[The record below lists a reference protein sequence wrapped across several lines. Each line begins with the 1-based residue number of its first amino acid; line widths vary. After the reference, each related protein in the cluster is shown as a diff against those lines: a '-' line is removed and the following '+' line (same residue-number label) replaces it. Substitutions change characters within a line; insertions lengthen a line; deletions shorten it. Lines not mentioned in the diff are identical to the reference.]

1 MPEDELAYAR
11 LLSTRYTRL
20 VFLGDSNADNGNV
33 LRLTNGAHPQPSS
46 LYWQGRYS
54 DGKVWADYLAEAASP
69 AVAINLAYG
78 CATIDNEIVS
88 GTVAMADGR
97 RVEVPS
103 VADQTGELEQRIGR
117 LNPTDLVLIQVGS
130 NDLNSLIDSGPYYCR
145 KREFTPL
152 QLAERLCQ
160 IIKHLCTQLGARN
173 VLVMNVRPREDYPG
187 VIALGPELRELTR
200 QATALFNATVGNGVA
215 ALQTALGTEVCLR
228 LFDTYSVQ
236 KQIGLVAGAAD
247 SERVPDPTL
256 FIDGC
261 HLGTRAQAEIYWHV
275 LEAIARDMI

>member
-1 MPEDELAYAR
+1 MPEDELAYSR
-11 LLSTRYTRL
+11 LLSTRYARL

-103 VADQTGELEQRIGR
+103 VADQTGELERRIGR
-117 LNPTDLVLIQVGS
+117 LNPTDL
-130 NDLNSLIDSGPYYCR
+130 
-145 KREFTPL
+145 
-152 QLAERLCQ
+152 
-160 IIKHLCTQLGARN
+160 
-173 VLVMNVRPREDYPG
+173 
-187 VIALGPELRELTR
+187 
-200 QATALFNATVGNGVA
+200 
-215 ALQTALGTEVCLR
+215 TALGTEVCLR

-261 HLGTRAQAEIYWHV
+261 HLGTRAQAEIYRHV